1 MNIQVPWKMRM
12 GSGSPSPVSNSH
24 WWVRK
29 TFQADLDVA
38 KRPSLMVEDDLDHLG
53 SLHKQHH

>member
-12 GSGSPSPVSNSH
+12 KNGNQVSPDNSN
-24 WWVRK
+24 WWMRK
-29 TFQADLDVA
+29 KFHDDLNVA

-53 SLHKQHH
+53 ALHKHGH